1 MNKFTFYSLTG
12 GREAVPTGEDVVT
25 VADKSVNPLMDP
37 DQESSWAETRDGG
50 KKDRS
55 QLIKFCLVPAACCCL
70 ILFLIVGTGAAVQQV
85 NDQTNAAALI
95 GGANLPRPPPPPP
108 SAPRPPSPPPGGPHP
123 PPPPPHPS
131 PPPFVIGSPKPP
143 PPPNPLPP
151 TSKPPPRPSPSPSPP
166 LPSPPPPPPS
176 PSPPPPSPPPP
187 KLPLP
192 LPPPLPSPPPPSPF
206 PPPPAAPCK
215 WHCYVSMQ
223 HRSTGPPLTEGERDH
238 HAWHVVEN
246 ARAAGL
252 LAFQYETAADAT
264 AEHGTIPMASPIEE
278 YAYRRKLGD
287 VYDAEQGPSE
297 LQSVEQTL
305 DGRAVPAP
313 VRADIDSHEPSQDE
327 LRALYEMEERV
338 YGHTLT
344 QAEYRAQRENR
355 HRRLVGEDYHEHD
368 DDDATDDHGE
378 TELHDGDTGDV
389 ACVCEPYHPTALE
402 LSPPAPPGCNVPTT
416 NEPANLELA
425 APGVAKCPHMDPEI
439 TASECNAFYYSLP
452 NYRPAGGM
460 PTINVGDRKHLD
472 YYHGCQVEKAAA
484 GTLYDYRDR
493 KYNEYGGTRDDL
505 SNGLGN
511 GGTAAGWL
519 LVCRKTHVC
528 PASPSPPPPSPSPPP
543 PLPSPPPVPSPP
555 PPLPSPPPVPSPPPP
570 SPSPPPPVPSPP
582 PPSPSPPRG
591 SVSTLDLEAELLAST
606 ANQGGP
612 GTPGDV
618 HDCVPHTT
626 SLFFDNDI
634 TAGDQNV
641 GYKMLYGYDP
651 MSSGG
656 FGCQETFLSVSGW
669 PVVQLQG
676 NQAPT
681 GSATFGVTPA
691 ANQPGPHYLTVYNPV
706 LAKHCLAYY
715 HQFSDSFASAIAAV
729 SATWPIFA
737 DTGELYVPDCTRRPP
752 PSPPPPSPSPP
763 PPSPSPPAGELRAI
777 DMTVD
782 GPYGSCAG
790 DKDLLYM
797 MPQAGQGLPNTVVYG
812 LLYSKGSG
820 SCTVDND
827 YSYPNWP
834 AVPLDGGT
842 SPDIVGVTAG
852 VNVVGTGPYYLQICE
867 ASDPSACCLAYYY
880 EFSPDAET
888 AHDAIT
894 SIWPVFRT
902 DGTRTSNVNCL
913 YHPPPSPPPPVPSP
927 PPPSPPPPSPP
938 PPLLPPPSIPCE
950 QWSCYAFDNSGQADT
965 TVQNARNNDLL
976 AFHYTDT
983 SEVLSSHGVAEEQI
997 AHAPGAL
1004 YGRRRRLAEAE
1015 APPASASRRALSHS
1029 GAGDYVCVCDIL
1041 SPPPP
1046 PDAPAPP
1053 LQPGCEKISVHT
1065 VAHIEVLGGGFGCQF
1080 DRPSE
1085 AECQEFAGTDTVDM
1099 AWGGVVSASGAG
1111 LGAVHAGC
1119 FRRHDDGLDKD
1130 VVYFNRDTNPVLTAN
1145 LDDDNRMVCFRGFA
1159 CDEYASGSCRILVP
1173 EPDPNSDNY
1182 LNAKTVEGDYDVS
1195 QYANTET
1202 NENNHDRCGQSQ
1214 IDENSDWDNLWLD
1227 FNDPDNMGDAQEP
1240 DGNKNPMGSK
1250 CRPMFFLVGAV
1261 FYKHAKITNNQ
1272 CIDFCR
1278 RWKQC
1283 ATFEFT
1289 AWNGPDGWKCGI
1301 GSPGRD
1307 DGANNGAGRCNT
1319 PTNTGFYRCEL
1330 WVYPRPCQVEKY
1342 TTDIVRPYRDD
1353 GVTRNDDFGR
1363 TICGAGLG
1371 YLHKSDGSWTDSNL
1385 RTPQTF
1391 AALEAKEN
1399 DPNNVMPWNVAGEN
1413 NPIMRWQYDTC
1424 DNEACSDAWAAP
1436 TCPDYSST
1444 FQGMHSS
1451 FEAHGLPLVGDGS
1464 FDFLGSSV
1472 ALDEPGMK
1480 MIVGAHENVWS
1491 HSDIGD
1497 FTIGYD
1503 ETTPGGSKGPGYVR
1517 TYNAAGL
1524 PAGWSEHQTIVA
1536 PPHFDPITGTTLP
1549 PENYDNWG
1557 TIVDMSYDGGTIVVG
1572 ATQFVTASAA
1582 TGDGHIRVYKRD
1594 PSSNSNQ
1601 FSMHC
1606 ELPSYHTQPHASGIA
1621 IDNNGEF
1628 LVVGESYVPYNSYNQ
1643 GQVKVY
1649 DIRDSACG
1657 QWGNTIFPPDS
1668 PSLGPTGNDEARWG
1682 WSVAINSPQTIS
1694 ASELQIIAIGAIAE
1708 DGYRGW
1714 VRTYQYDMT
1723 GGRRRLA
1730 EEHGRRLWH
1739 FGGWMAP
1746 IPSGVPR
1753 PGCVDTDNGA
1763 TDSAGRGCSEYND
1776 PNSAWGCFDGYH
1788 TYFGYGAQNPDGE
1801 EFDAECMCC
1810 WCDGG
1815 TTTQLAQC
1823 GYGGGAAAGTW
1834 DMIGTSHTDMQ
1845 GDSQGDMFGYRVA
1858 LNSNGD
1864 ALAVSAPGCYH
1875 HVGDGAQGAN
1885 PQVDLPTCSISHP
1898 TPGYV
1903 RIFTRE
1909 NPFTF
1914 NDDWSRL
1921 GNSDLVGEDEQDYF
1935 GLSLALAQYTI
1946 HPALVVG
1953 APFWRLPGVYGD
1965 NIGRVYVYT
1974 YDPHLVEGYRLFDVL
1989 QGDSRND
1996 KFGWSVDIDYSGNSI
2011 AVGAQ
2016 TGDPDYEFDGFRG
2029 VVQTYNAVTEFTTS
2043 SASFVISG
2051 SVDTFDPVPL
2061 TYTLATALA
2070 VNVSAVTLTVEPA
2083 SIRVT
2088 AVIEVLKRKAAALAS
2103 TMDALFANVSAAS
2116 AILGVAVDSYTPAQ
2130 IVNHSPPPSQPP
2142 PPPEAPPVPPIS
2154 PRPPSRPPPPPPP
2167 LPPPSPRPPP
2177 LPPPPPRP
2185 PPSVPCAADGSDDV
2199 CNPFVDATWSS
2210 AVASYH
2216 FYLYDETPDGVDLRL
2231 WEWPRVT
2238 PTDGQ
2243 LARNGVCKR
2252 LQRSNHAHTH
2262 THTHT
2267 HTQ

>member
-1 MNKFTFYSLTG
+1 
-12 GREAVPTGEDVVT
+12 
-25 VADKSVNPLMDP
+25 
-37 DQESSWAETRDGG
+37 
-50 KKDRS
+50 
-55 QLIKFCLVPAACCCL
+55 
-70 ILFLIVGTGAAVQQV
+70 
-85 NDQTNAAALI
+85 
-95 GGANLPRPPPPPP
+95 
-108 SAPRPPSPPPGGPHP
+108 
-123 PPPPPHPS
+123 
-131 PPPFVIGSPKPP
+131 
-143 PPPNPLPP
+143 
-151 TSKPPPRPSPSPSPP
+151 
-166 LPSPPPPPPS
+166 
-176 PSPPPPSPPPP
+176 
-187 KLPLP
+187 
-192 LPPPLPSPPPPSPF
+192 
-206 PPPPAAPCK
+206 
-215 WHCYVSMQ
+215 
-223 HRSTGPPLTEGERDH
+223 
-238 HAWHVVEN
+238 
-246 ARAAGL
+246 
-252 LAFQYETAADAT
+252 
-264 AEHGTIPMASPIEE
+264 
-278 YAYRRKLGD
+278 
-287 VYDAEQGPSE
+287 
-297 LQSVEQTL
+297 
-305 DGRAVPAP
+305 
-313 VRADIDSHEPSQDE
+313 
-327 LRALYEMEERV
+327 
-338 YGHTLT
+338 
-344 QAEYRAQRENR
+344 
-355 HRRLVGEDYHEHD
+355 
-368 DDDATDDHGE
+368 
-378 TELHDGDTGDV
+378 
-389 ACVCEPYHPTALE
+389 
-402 LSPPAPPGCNVPTT
+402 
-416 NEPANLELA
+416 
-425 APGVAKCPHMDPEI
+425 
-439 TASECNAFYYSLP
+439 
-452 NYRPAGGM
+452 
-460 PTINVGDRKHLD
+460 
-472 YYHGCQVEKAAA
+472 
-484 GTLYDYRDR
+484 
-493 KYNEYGGTRDDL
+493 
-505 SNGLGN
+505 
-511 GGTAAGWL
+511 
-519 LVCRKTHVC
+519 
-528 PASPSPPPPSPSPPP
+528 
-543 PLPSPPPVPSPP
+543 
-555 PPLPSPPPVPSPPPP
+555 
-570 SPSPPPPVPSPP
+570 
-582 PPSPSPPRG
+582 
-591 SVSTLDLEAELLAST
+591 
-606 ANQGGP
+606 
-612 GTPGDV
+612 
-618 HDCVPHTT
+618 
-626 SLFFDNDI
+626 
-634 TAGDQNV
+634 
-641 GYKMLYGYDP
+641 
-651 MSSGG
+651 MS
-656 FGCQETFLSVSGW
+656 
-669 PVVQLQG
+669 
-676 NQAPT
+676 
-681 GSATFGVTPA
+681 
-691 ANQPGPHYLTVYNPV
+691 
-706 LAKHCLAYY
+706 
-715 HQFSDSFASAIAAV
+715 
-729 SATWPIFA
+729 
-737 DTGELYVPDCTRRPP
+737 
-752 PSPPPPSPSPP
+752 
-763 PPSPSPPAGELRAI
+763 
-777 DMTVD
+777 
-782 GPYGSCAG
+782 
-790 DKDLLYM
+790 
-797 MPQAGQGLPNTVVYG
+797 
-812 LLYSKGSG
+812 
-820 SCTVDND
+820 
-827 YSYPNWP
+827 
-834 AVPLDGGT
+834 
-842 SPDIVGVTAG
+842 
-852 VNVVGTGPYYLQICE
+852 
-867 ASDPSACCLAYYY
+867 
-880 EFSPDAET
+880 
-888 AHDAIT
+888 
-894 SIWPVFRT
+894 
-902 DGTRTSNVNCL
+902 
-913 YHPPPSPPPPVPSP
+913 
-927 PPPSPPPPSPP
+927 
-938 PPLLPPPSIPCE
+938 PPPSIPCE

-983 SEVLSSHGVAEEQI
+983 SEVFSSHGVAEEQI

-1085 AECQEFAGTDTVDM
+1085 AECQEFAGTNTVDM

-1119 FRRHDDGLDKD
+1119 FRRHDDGLGKD

-1159 CDEYASGSCRILVP
+1159 CDEYASGSCRMLVP
-1173 EPDPNSDNY
+1173 EPNPNYDHY
-1182 LNAKTVEGDYDVS
+1182 LNAKAVEGDYGLS

-1202 NENNHDRCGQSQ
+1202 NENNHDRCSQPQ

-1227 FNDPDNMGDAQEP
+1227 FSNPGNMGDAQEP
-1240 DGNKNPMGSK
+1240 GGNQNPMGSK
-1250 CRPMFFLVGAV
+1250 CMPMFFLVGAV
-1261 FYKHAKITNNQ
+1261 FYKHAKLTNSQ
-1272 CIDFCR
+1272 CIDSCR

-1289 AWNGPDGWKCGI
+1289 AWNGPDGWKCGV

-1307 DGANNGAGRCNT
+1307 DGANNGDGRCNT
-1319 PTNTGFYRCEL
+1319 PTDAGLYRCEL

-1342 TTDIVRPYRDD
+1342 TTEIVRPYKDD

-1371 YLHKSDGSWTDSNL
+1371 YLHKSDGSWDNSNL

-1413 NPIMRWQYDTC
+1413 NPIMRWHYDTC
-1424 DNEACSDAWAAP
+1424 DNQACSDAWAAP

-1451 FEAHGLPLVGDGS
+1451 FEAHGAPLVGDGS

-1491 HSDIGD
+1491 HSDFGD

-1503 ETTPGGSKGPGYVR
+1503 QSTPGGSKGPGYVR

-1536 PPHFDPITGTTLP
+1536 PPHFDPITGTTID

-1582 TGDGHIRVYKRD
+1582 TGDGHIHVYKRD
-1594 PSSNSNQ
+1594 PSSNSNE
-1601 FSMHC
+1601 FLLHC

-1628 LVVGESYVPYNSYNQ
+1628 LVVGESYVPYNSHNE

-1668 PSLGPTGNDEARWG
+1668 PSVGPSGNDEARWG
-1682 WSVAINSPQTIS
+1682 WSVAINTPQTIS

-1746 IPSGVPR
+1746 MPSGVPR

-1763 TDSAGRGCSEYND
+1763 TDDQGRDCSDYND
-1776 PNSAWGCFDGYH
+1776 PTASYACFDGYH
-1788 TYFGYGAQNPDGE
+1788 TYFGYGDQNPAGE

-1815 TTTQLAQC
+1815 TTTQLPQC

-2016 TGDPDYEFDGFRG
+2016 TGDNETEFDGFRG

-2142 PPPEAPPVPPIS
+2142 PPPEAPAPPPRPPRS
-2154 PRPPSRPPPPPPP
+2154 PRPPSRPPSPPRPPRPPRPPALPPPAPRRPPTPPHLPPRPPQQPRPPKRPP
-2167 LPPPSPRPPP
+2167 LPPRSP
-2177 LPPPPPRP
+2177 LAQ
-2185 PPSVPCAADGSDDV
+2185 PCAADGSDDT
-2199 CNPFVDATWSS
+2199 CSPFEGADWSS
-2210 AVASYH
+2210 AMSSYH
-2216 FYLYDETPDGVDLRL
+2216 FYLYDETPDGVDVRM

-2238 PTDGQ
+2238 PKDDQ
-2243 LARNGVCKR
+2243 LANNGVCE
-2252 LQRSNHAHTH
+2252 RSHSLPPQTIKVHAPKHPI
-2262 THTHT
+2262 
-2267 HTQ
+2267 